1 VNRLVFAVSSRM
13 GRTLI
18 DGESVFHEQAISKKN
33 SGACGRR

>member
-1 VNRLVFAVSSRM
+1 M